1 MITEIYLE
9 NNKLDLSENISTE
22 FTYAIDDI
30 KDFSARNTSFS
41 KTIVL
46 PGNGTNNKLFGHIF
60 KFGSGNQYNPG
71 QSNVGYNYNPSVAA
85 DCVILVDK
93 VQIFKGVLRL
103 LEIIIDGESIEYE
116 CAVFGEL
123 GGFVA
128 ALGNSKIEDIDF
140 GIADQTWN
148 ISTITNSWDS
158 VSGGGVYYPL
168 IDYGQVSYNSKH
180 DWDFK
185 AFKPALFVKNYMDK
199 IITGAGYT
207 YESAFFDTNLFKRL
221 IIPNNQTILT
231 RSTSIGFFAL
241 PTVKNYTSADN
252 VQFTVSTLGNFT
264 ANGTNDVFTYNSATA
279 YVGGITLQVSGTIN
293 TINPT
298 SDFTIQLEL
307 NGSPIS
313 LVTYTTPGDGFT
325 FNANLSVASVTI
337 NQNDTLEVD
346 MIANLSDVDIQSGT
360 FSIASATPTD
370 VAVNYNE
377 SISINDTIP
386 KGIFQRDF
394 FASVVKMFNLYV
406 TEDKDQ
412 SKHLKIEP
420 YIDYYDVSGTKYDW
434 TYMVDRGQ
442 PIRLKPMSEL
452 TGRYFEYKYKQD
464 GDYYN
469 EQYFKKY
476 AQGYADRIED
486 TGYEFA
492 SDKQTAELIFAA
504 TPLVGYSGEDKVF
517 STIFKLSNT
526 GGTQSEDK
534 TEHSI
539 RILQAKKLTG
549 LTSYDIKNG
558 SGTTLTST
566 TSVGYAGHL
575 DDPDNPTA
583 DLNFGTPAELYF
595 ELATAYPSANIFNGY
610 WSDYIAEITDKN
622 SKLMTCNVLLK
633 TKDIFQLD
641 FSKLIYIDGALWRLN
656 KVMDYNPINYDT
668 TKVEFLRV
676 NELTYA

>member
-9 NNKLDLSENISTE
+9 GNKLDLSQNISAE

-41 KTIVL
+41 KTIIL

-60 KFGSGNQYNPG
+60 KFGNDNQYNPA
-71 QSNVGYNYNPSVAA
+71 QPNVGYNYNPSVAA
-85 DCVILVDK
+85 DCLILVDK

-123 GGFVA
+123 GGFIS
-128 ALGNSKIEDIDF
+128 ALGNKKIEEIDF

-148 ISTITNSWDS
+148 ETTITNSWDS

-185 AFKPALFVKNYMDK
+185 AFKPALYVKNYMDK
-199 IITGAGYT
+199 IITDAGYT

-231 RSTSIGFFAL
+231 RSTTIGLLATTKL
-241 PTVKNYTSADN
+241 KNYTSASDN
-252 VQFTVSTLGNFT
+252 VEFDVITAGNFT
-264 ANGTNDVFTYNSATA
+264 VNGFGSSFIYNSATPFTGA
-279 YVGGITLQVSGTIN
+279 ITLNVSGVIN
-293 TINPT
+293 AISPT
-298 SDFTIQLEL
+298 SDFTVQLRL
-307 NGSPIS
+307 NGTPIS
-313 LVTYTTPGDGFT
+313 VVTYTTPGSNFN
-325 FNANLSVASVTI
+325 FNAILNVASVTLV
-337 NQNDTLEVD
+337 QNDDL
-346 MIANLSDVDIQSGT
+346 DVDLIGNFSDLDIEQGT

-377 SISINDTIP
+377 SIHINDTIP
-386 KGIFQRDF
+386 KGVFQRDF
-394 FASVVKMFNLYV
+394 FASVIKMFNLYV
-406 TEDKDQ
+406 TEDKDR
-412 SKHLKIEP
+412 SKHLMIDP
-420 YIDYYDVSGTKYDW
+420 YIDYYDVSGTRYDW
-434 TYMVDRGQ
+434 TYIVDRGQ

-469 EQYFKKY
+469 DQYFKKF

-504 TPLVGYSGEDKVF
+504 TPLVGYDLEDKVF
-517 STIFKLSNT
+517 STILKLSNT
-526 GGTQSEDK
+526 NVEDK
-534 TEHSI
+534 TEHVI

-583 DLNFGTPAELYF
+583 DLNFGTPAELFF
-595 ELATAYPSANIFNGY
+595 ELTTAYPSANLFNGF
-610 WSDYIAEITDKN
+610 WSDYVAEITDKN
-622 SKLMTCNVLLK
+622 SKLLTCNVLLK
-633 TKDIFQLD
+633 TKDIFDLD

-656 KVMDYNPINYDT
+656 KVIDYNPVEYAT
-668 TKVEFLRV
+668 TKVEFLKV
-676 NELTYA
+676 NELIY

>member
-9 NNKLDLSENISTE
+9 GQKLDLSQDISAE

-46 PGNGTNNKLFGHIF
+46 PGNAVNNNLLGHIF
-60 KFGSGNQYNPG
+60 KFGNANLYNPA
-71 QSNVGYNYNPSVAA
+71 QPNVGYNFNPAISAS
-85 DCVILVDK
+85 CVILVDK
-93 VQIFKGVLRL
+93 IQVFKGVLRL
-103 LEIIIDGESIEYE
+103 LEIIIDKETIEYE

-123 GGFVA
+123 GGFIS
-128 ALGNSKIEDIDF
+128 ALANKKIEEIDF
-140 GIADQTWN
+140 GIADQLWN
-148 ISTITNSWDS
+148 ISNITSSWDN

-185 AFKPALFVKNYMDK
+185 AFKPALYVKNYMDK
-199 IITGAGYT
+199 IITDAGYT
-207 YESAFFDTNLFKRL
+207 YEAPFFDTNLFKRL
-221 IIPNNQTILT
+221 IIPNNQKILT
-231 RSTSIGFFAL
+231 RSTTLGFFAL

-279 YVGGITLQVSGTIN
+279 YVGGITLQISGTIN
-293 TINPT
+293 AINPA

-307 NGSPIS
+307 NGTAIS
-313 LVTYTTPGDGFT
+313 TVTYPTPGNGFT
-325 FNANLSVASVTI
+325 FNATLSVPSATI
-337 NQNDTLEVD
+337 NLNDTLEVD
-346 MIANLSDVDIQSGT
+346 MIANLSDVDIQSGV
-360 FSIASATPTD
+360 FSIVSGTPTD

-377 SISINDTIP
+377 TIHINDTIP
-386 KGIFQRDF
+386 KGVFQRDF

-406 TEDKDQ
+406 TEDRDKAN
-412 SKHLKIEP
+412 HLLIEP
-420 YIDYYDVSGTKYDW
+420 YIDYYDVSGSRYDW
-434 TYMVDRGQ
+434 TYIVDRDK

-469 EQYFKKY
+469 EQYFKKF
-476 AQGYADRIED
+476 AQGYGDRIED

-504 TPLVGYSGEDKVF
+504 TPLVGYNGEDKVF
-517 STIFKLSNT
+517 STILKLSNT
-526 GGTQSEDK
+526 NVEDK
-534 TEHSI
+534 TEHVI

-549 LTSYDIKNG
+549 LSSYDIKNG
-558 SGTTLTST
+558 SSTTLTST
-566 TSVGYAGHL
+566 TSMGYAGHL

-583 DLNFGTPAELYF
+583 DINFGVPSELFF
-595 ELATAYPSANIFNGY
+595 EITTGYPSANLFNGF

-622 SKLMTCNVLLK
+622 SKLLSCNVLLK
-633 TKDIFQLD
+633 TSDIYQLD
-641 FSKLIYIDGALWRLN
+641 FSKLVYIDGSLWRIN
-656 KVMDYNPINYDT
+656 KVMDYNPIAYDT
-668 TKVEFLRV
+668 TKVELLKV
-676 NELTYA
+676 IELTY

>member
-9 NNKLDLSENISTE
+9 GSKLDLAQDISTE

-41 KTIVL
+41 KTIIL

-60 KFGSGNQYNPG
+60 KFGSDNQYNPA

-128 ALGNSKIEDIDF
+128 ALANKKIEDIDF

-148 ISTITNSWDS
+148 ISTITSSWDS
-158 VSGGGVYYPL
+158 VSGGGVFYPL

-185 AFKPALFVKNYMDK
+185 AFKPALFVKNYIDK

-207 YESAFFDTNLFKRL
+207 YESTFFDTNLFKRL

-264 ANGTNDVFTYNSATA
+264 ANGTNDIFTYNSATA
-279 YVGGITLQVSGTIN
+279 YVGGITLQISGTIN
-293 TINPT
+293 AINPA

-313 LVTYTTPGDGFT
+313 SVTYTTPGNGFT
-325 FNANLSVASVTI
+325 FNANLNVGSVTI

-360 FSIASATPTD
+360 FSIVSGTPTD

-377 SISINDTIP
+377 TIHINDTIP

-406 TEDKDQ
+406 TEDKDR
-412 SKHLKIEP
+412 SKHLMIEP
-420 YIDYYDVSGTKYDW
+420 YIDYYDVSGAKYDW
-434 TYMVDRGQ
+434 TYKVDRGQ

-469 EQYFKKY
+469 DQYFKKF
-476 AQGYADRIED
+476 AQGYGDRIED

-504 TPLVGYSGEDKVF
+504 TPLVGYNGEDKVF
-517 STIFKLSNT
+517 STILKLSNT
-526 GGTQSEDK
+526 NVEDK
-534 TEHSI
+534 TEHVI

-549 LTSYDIKNG
+549 LTSYDIKNT
-558 SGTTLTST
+558 SATVLTST

-583 DLNFGTPAELYF
+583 DLNFGTPAQLYF
-595 ELATAYPSANIFNGY
+595 ELTTGYPSANLFNGY
-610 WSDYIAEITDKN
+610 WSEYVAEITDKN
-622 SKLMTCNVLLK
+622 SKLLTCNVLLK
-633 TKDIFQLD
+633 TKDIFQID

-668 TKVEFLRV
+668 TKVEFLKV
-676 NELTYA
+676 NELIY